1 MTGWWGR
8 LPRDDR
14 QAWLRTGAVALA
26 VAVLLGTARAGTPRS
41 GVLVLF
47 VGFVVVATVW
57 VRGQYADSLD
67 GTPWLMPRRVVLG
80 IALAGAVGW
89 ALYAVLG
96 WDGAALSGAILLY
109 FAVGAQVA
117 RWRERPRSWR
127 VGGLSVVGLGLLA
140 GAVVTVG
147 LGAALLGRLGDGF
160 GIVPLALLGVGLV
173 ALGPVAL
180 SLLSEDAITG
190 LTGDGPAVTR
200 RRTVLG
206 LAGAAAVVVLA
217 VVAALWAGSWLVLVA
232 VGVLGLLVVA
242 LASST
247 QADIAA
253 VVGLLALLGVTPL
266 QASVPEALDPAGR
279 ARVLVAL
286 GDSYMSGEGA
296 SIYYA
301 GTDDGGSNMC
311 RRSPT
316 AWAAMAGQQRPFDGA
331 LFLACSGAGSSNI
344 RTDPDSRPAPV
355 PQPGEP
361 GTQLAQYRAVQDRS
375 PFTPS
380 LVVLSIGGNDAGFST
395 IGLMCLAPGDCNDKQ
410 DLWLNG
416 LDQVERTLRGTYD
429 EVRAAFPDTPVVVVP
444 YPDPIADGDIRCD
457 QVALSVGEREFITRF
472 LSRLNDRVRRAAADH
487 GFYYLGDM
495 QRALAGSHL
504 QLCDPRNDGR
514 PGINFI
520 GLRSVNGIP
529 EQRFNPANWV
539 HNSLH
544 PNERGHAAMLRVFQ
558 NWLADAAP
566 LQASAPAAG
575 GGAGTDREVP
585 TGGPPAQCD
594 LFDDS
599 ASGCRP
605 QGTTFVAQQVGRL
618 VLTAGG
624 LAGLLLAAVWAAA
637 VALFGWRRR
646 RPPGEDG
653 QETGSGA

>member
-1 MTGWWGR
+1 MTGWWAR
-8 LPRDDR
+8 LPLADR

-41 GVLVLF
+41 GVLLIF

-57 VRGQYADSLD
+57 VRGQYVDSLD
-67 GTPWLMPRRVVLG
+67 GAAWLMPWGAIAG
-80 IALAGAVGW
+80 IYAAGVVGW
-89 ALYAVLG
+89 LLYLVAA
-96 WDGAALSGAILLY
+96 WDGAALSGAILFY
-109 FAVGAQVA
+109 FAIGATLGH
-117 RWRERPRSWR
+117 WRELERTRRLGP
-127 VGGLSVVGLGLLA
+127 LSVVALLLLA
-140 GAVVTVG
+140 GAVGAVV
-147 LGAALLGRLGDGF
+147 LGAVLLGRLGDGF
-160 GIVPLALLGVGLV
+160 GIVPVALLAVGLV
-173 ALGPVAL
+173 ALGPVAVA
-180 SLLSEDAITG
+180 LLSEDAITA
-190 LTGDGPAVTR
+190 LTGEGSAVGR
-200 RRTVLG
+200 RRTLVGLLG
-206 LAGAAAVVVLA
+206 GGAFVVLA

-232 VGVLGLLVVA
+232 IGGLGLLVVA

-279 ARVLVAL
+279 SRVLVAL

-296 SIYYA
+296 AIYYD

-316 AWAAMAGQQRPFDGA
+316 AWASMAGQQRPFDGT
-331 LFLACSGAGSSNI
+331 LFLACSGAGSFNV
-344 RTDPDSRPAPV
+344 RTDPDARPVPR

-361 GTQLAQYRAVQDRS
+361 GTQLAQYRAAQARS

-416 LDQVERTLRGTYD
+416 LDQVERTLRGTYE
-429 EVRAAFPDTPVVVVP
+429 EVRDAFPDTPVVVVP

-457 QVALSVGEREFITRF
+457 QVSLSVGEREFITRF
-472 LSRLNDRVRRAAADH
+472 LSRLNDRVRLAAADH
-487 GFYYLGDM
+487 GFYYLADM
-495 QRALAGSHL
+495 RRALAASHL
-504 QLCDPRNDGR
+504 QLCDSRNDGR

-520 GLRSVNGIP
+520 GLRSVNGIA

-558 NWLADAAP
+558 NWLADATP
-566 LQASAPAAG
+566 LQPSAPPAG
-575 GGAGTDREVP
+575 PAPEGGDRAVP
-585 TGGPPAQCD
+585 AGGPPAQCD

-599 ASGCRP
+599 DSGCRP

-618 VLTAGG
+618 LLTAGA
-624 LAGLLLAAVWAAA
+624 LAGLLLVAVWAAA
-637 VALFGWRRR
+637 VAFFGWRRR
-646 RPPGEDG
+646 SPVEVAEEPGA
-653 QETGSGA
+653 GA

>member
-8 LPRDDR
+8 LPRTDR

-67 GTPWLMPRRVVLG
+67 GTPWLMPRRAVLG
-80 IALAGAVGW
+80 IAVAGAVGW

-117 RWRERPRSWR
+117 RWRERPRSRR

-173 ALGPVAL
+173 AQGPVAL

-190 LTGDGPAVTR
+190 LTGDAPAVTR

-206 LAGAAAVVVLA
+206 LAGAGALVVLA
-217 VVAALWAGSWLVLVA
+217 VVASLWAGSWLVLVA

-266 QASVPEALDPAGR
+266 QASLPEALDPAGR
-279 ARVLVAL
+279 SRVLVAL

-316 AWAAMAGQQRPFDGA
+316 AWAAMAGQQRPFDGT

-344 RTDPDSRPAPV
+344 RTDPDSRPAPA

-361 GTQLAQYRAVQDRS
+361 GTQLAQYRTLQERT

-410 DLWLNG
+410 ELWLNG
-416 LDQVERTLRGTYD
+416 LDQVERTLRGTYA
-429 EVRAAFPDTPVVVVP
+429 EVRAAFPGTPVVVVP
-444 YPDPIADGDIRCD
+444 YPDPIADADIRCD
-457 QVALSVGEREFITRF
+457 QVALSVGEREFINRF
-472 LSRLNDRVRRAAADH
+472 LSRLNDRVRRAAADE
-487 GFYYLGDM
+487 GFYYLADM

-520 GLRSVNGIP
+520 GLRSVNGIA

-558 NWLADAAP
+558 NWLADASP
-566 LQASAPAAG
+566 LQASAPAAAAD
-575 GGAGTDREVP
+575 AGTDQEVP
-585 TGGPPAQCD
+585 AGGPPAQCD

-618 VLTAGG
+618 LLTAGG
-624 LAGLLLAAVWAAA
+624 LAGLLVAAVWTVA

-646 RPPGEDG
+646 PPGEDR

>member
-8 LPRDDR
+8 LPRTDR

-80 IALAGAVGW
+80 IAVAGAVGW

-117 RWRERPRSWR
+117 RWRERPRSRR
-127 VGGLSVVGLGLLA
+127 VGGLSVVGLGLLV

-190 LTGDGPAVTR
+190 LTGDGRAVTR

-206 LAGAAAVVVLA
+206 LAGAAAVVVLT

-279 ARVLVAL
+279 SRVLVAL

-316 AWAAMAGQQRPFDGA
+316 AWAAMAGQQRPFDGT

-344 RTDPDSRPAPV
+344 RTDPDSRPAPA

-361 GTQLAQYRAVQDRS
+361 GTQLAQYRALQERT

-416 LDQVERTLRGTYD
+416 LDQVERTLRSTYD
-429 EVRAAFPDTPVVVVP
+429 EVRAAFPGTPVVVVP

-487 GFYYLGDM
+487 GFYYLADM

-558 NWLADAAP
+558 NWLADASP
-566 LQASAPAAG
+566 LRASAPTAG
-575 GGAGTDREVP
+575 GGPGTGQEVP

-618 VLTAGG
+618 LLTAGG

-637 VALFGWRRR
+637 VAFFGWRRR
-646 RPPGEDG
+646 QPGEDG